1 MVKLSGKTWT
11 GHFLPDDQIKASGQ
25 VSVYP
30 WYLQLKNNVLM
41 VEIAEDLSLDP
52 SDLPMVGF
60 GCGGWLY
67 ECKES
72 DSPATEAEAIRY
84 IDEKVALVF
93 ELFRNKELKYLPAV
107 SCPCSDLGK

>member
-1 MVKLSGKTWT
+1 MIKIIGKTWS
-11 GHFLPDDQIKASGQ
+11 GDFLPDVHIKACGQ

-52 SDLPMVGF
+52 SDLPLVGF
-60 GCGGWLY
+60 GSGGWLY
-67 ECKES
+67 ECKVPEL
-72 DSPATEAEAIRY
+72 PVTEEEAIRY
-84 IDEKVALVF
+84 IDEKVTMVF
-93 ELFRNKELKYLPAV
+93 ALFRDKQLKYFDAA